1 MTIILK
7 ETAIMSEIST
17 LTAFALSL
25 AELSGQTILPLF
37 RSTLKVDNKRAA
49 DWDPVTEGDRAA
61 ERVIRE
67 AIEKTYPTHGII
79 GEEYGEKKGSSAYT
93 WILDPIDGTRAF
105 VIGMPTWTTLIAL
118 YKDGK
123 PFLGLMNQPFVG
135 EVFYGSPDGAFFQR
149 GSDKRALKCALPK
162 PLAQALAGTTSP
174 HLYQP
179 ESHIENL
186 RRKTRLLRYG
196 GDAYFFALVAAGH
209 MDIALDAGVQ
219 IYDIAALIP
228 IVTAAGGV
236 VGCWDDGDV
245 TKGGNVMMAS
255 CQELFDEAKKVL
267 GG

>member
-1 MTIILK
+1 
-7 ETAIMSEIST
+7 MSEITS
-17 LTAFALSL
+17 LTAFALTL
-25 AELSGQTILPLF
+25 AEVSGQAILPHF

-49 DWDPVTEGDRAA
+49 DWDPVTEGDREA

-67 AIEKTYPTHGII
+67 AIEKAYPTHGII

-93 WILDPIDGTRAF
+93 WILDPIDGTRSF

-123 PFLGLMNQPFVG
+123 PLLGLMNQPYVG
-135 EVFYGSPDGAFFQR
+135 EVFYGSPEGAFVQR
-149 GSDKRALKCALPK
+149 GSDKRRLKCAAPK

-174 HLYQP
+174 HSYQP

-186 RRKTRLLRYG
+186 RKKTRLLRYG

-209 MDIALDAGVQ
+209 LDIALDAGVQ
-219 IYDIAALIP
+219 IYDVAALIP

-236 VGCWDDGDV
+236 VGCWDDGDA

-255 CQELFDEAKKVL
+255 CQELFDEAKRALV
-267 GG
+267 G